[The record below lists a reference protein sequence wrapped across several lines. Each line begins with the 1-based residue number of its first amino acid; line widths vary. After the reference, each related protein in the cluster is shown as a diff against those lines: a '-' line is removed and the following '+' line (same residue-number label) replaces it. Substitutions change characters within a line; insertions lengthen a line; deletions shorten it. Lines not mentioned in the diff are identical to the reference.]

1 MCRSAYKMDLSM
13 PSDEVSANRGNAAD
27 PVRALRT
34 RIRAGAHRTITAGL
48 APDRVQGNLVVLP
61 NDHADAFEAFCNA
74 NPTSLPLIE
83 RGRPGDPMLDCADYF
98 DVRSDLP
105 AYLLFRD
112 GAPAVEYHDITALW
126 HDGLT
131 AFVLGCWFGNE
142 AALQAAHI
150 RLRHL
155 ELGIQGAL
163 YITDRPANP
172 AGPFAGPVVASMRP
186 FADADLDRVAA
197 ITAATPTA
205 HGAPIHIGDPAA
217 LGIADFAHP
226 DYGDPI
232 PPEPGE
238 TPVYWA
244 CGLTGQVALER
255 AGLPFFITHKPGC
268 MVVTDIPALIPDAAS
283 R

>member
-1 MCRSAYKMDLSM
+1 MSLPLELAPASPEL
-13 PSDEVSANRGNAAD
+13 A
-27 PVRALRT
+27 ALRG
-34 RIRAGAHRTITAGL
+34 RIRAGEHRAITAGL
-48 APDRVQGNLVVLP
+48 APDRIQGNLVVLP
-61 NDHADAFEAFCNA
+61 TAFADDFEAFCRA

-83 RGRPGDPMLDCADYF
+83 RGRPGDPLLDCAAGF

-105 AYLLFRD
+105 AYLVFRD
-112 GAPAVEYHDITALW
+112 GALAEERFDIGELW
-126 HDGLT
+126 TPDLT

-142 AALQAAHI
+142 GALQAAGI

-163 YITDRPANP
+163 FVTERPAIA
-172 AGPFAGPVVASMRP
+172 AGPFAGPVVASQRP
-186 FADADLDRVAA
+186 FADADIDRVAA

-205 HGAPIHIGDPAA
+205 HGAPIHIGDPAG
-217 LGIADFAHP
+217 LGIADIAAP

-238 TPVYWA
+238 TAVYWA

-268 MVVTDIPALIPDAAS
+268 MVITDMVA
-283 R
+283 